1 MPNTGYVT
9 PFLEDQHWVELG
21 VSLEL
26 PFHLLASYDLRSTR
40 WPKFS
45 YLYIKTFEETLKS
58 NHLWGLSRNKFDS
71 KVAWFGNSS
80 AC

>member
-26 PFHLLASYDLRSTR
+26 PFHLLAS
-40 WPKFS
+40 
-45 YLYIKTFEETLKS
+45 
-58 NHLWGLSRNKFDS
+58 
-71 KVAWFGNSS
+71 
-80 AC
+80 